1 MKIFGRKVGIAN
13 TSKRRK
19 RVIAV
24 AIETVPETES
34 GTGAP
39 PLSPPTQLR
48 KQLSPLSTLVSKFIA
63 DNARTTHDS
72 IEGEKEQRDFVTDL
86 CETLESVRDGK
97 ERPPSKSLTPRASNT
112 SQVIDF
118 FAETTKSTLD
128 SIQDKDERI
137 EFEEHLTK
145 ALRQSFEQET
155 ILMTTR

>member
-13 TSKRRK
+13 ASMRRK
-19 RVIAV
+19 KDTAV
-24 AIETVPETES
+24 AIEAVPETES
-34 GTGAP
+34 GTGTP

-63 DNARTTHDS
+63 DNARKTHDS
-72 IEGEKEQRDFVTDL
+72 IEDENERRDFVADL

-97 ERPPSKSLTPRASNT
+97 ERRPSKSLTPRASNT

-128 SIQDKDERI
+128 SIQDEDERI
-137 EFEEHLTK
+137 DFEEHLTR
-145 ALRQSFEQET
+145 ALRQIFEQ
-155 ILMTTR
+155 

>member
-24 AIETVPETES
+24 AIETVPETEY
-34 GTGAP
+34 AP

-72 IEGEKEQRDFVTDL
+72 IEDEKEQRDFVTDL